1 MNRTNGSADLDRK
14 KVLCLLLFS
23 IHFLQ
28 SGMAEAASSGKEAG
42 FLLLREG
49 IGARAEAMGGAYTAV
64 TGDQSTTFWNPAGVA
79 AMKGKDFLLSH
90 HSSFQGINQS
100 YAGWAFGNAHRGVGL
115 SLSLYSVGGIEAR
128 TGPSKEPLGTFGI
141 YDVNVGFTY
150 GQRIGESIFAG
161 FSTRIL
167 HEAIGPERASGF
179 GLDFG
184 VMYRTGFEGLMLGAA
199 YRNLG
204 RMEILDAVRTPL
216 PGTFRAGAAYEH
228 GKLTGSADL
237 RLPRKGA
244 TGIHTGLEYR
254 IKPSAS
260 LRAGYRSG
268 IDARKWSF
276 GLGLNRRNWRVDYA
290 FVLGAIGLGGSH
302 RVAVGIR

>member
-1 MNRTNGSADLDRK
+1 
-14 KVLCLLLFS
+14 
-23 IHFLQ
+23 
-28 SGMAEAASSGKEAG
+28 
-42 FLLLREG
+42 
-49 IGARAEAMGGAYTAV
+49 
-64 TGDQSTTFWNPAGVA
+64 
-79 AMKGKDFLLSH
+79 
-90 HSSFQGINQS
+90 
-100 YAGWAFGNAHRGVGL
+100 
-115 SLSLYSVGGIEAR
+115 
-128 TGPSKEPLGTFGI
+128 
-141 YDVNVGFTY
+141 
-150 GQRIGESIFAG
+150 
-161 FSTRIL
+161 
-167 HEAIGPERASGF
+167 
-179 GLDFG
+179 
-184 VMYRTGFEGLMLGAA
+184 MYRTGFEGLMLGAA